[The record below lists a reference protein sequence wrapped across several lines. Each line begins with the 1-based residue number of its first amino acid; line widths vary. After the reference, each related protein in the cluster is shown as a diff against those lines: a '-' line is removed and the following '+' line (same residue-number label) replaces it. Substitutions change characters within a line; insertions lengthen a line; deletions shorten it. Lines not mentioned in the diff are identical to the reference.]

1 MKLEFDP
8 AADAAYF
15 EISNTQV
22 LVTREI
28 ETGLMGDYD
37 VDGHLVGIEVL
48 SVSQRGA
55 NLPLTRAA

>member
-15 EISNTQV
+15 EIANTPV
-22 LVTREI
+22 VVTRKI
-28 ETGLMGDYD
+28 ETGVIGDYD
-37 VDGHLVGIEVL
+37 AEEHLVGIEVL